1 MKISPGFSTP
11 AHYAT
16 EDQHNTRR
24 NKRAISDNA
33 PKDQQL
39 EVEVTQLPASKGG
52 GYTETTI
59 DPNPGKE
66 VENTD
71 KQAPPVNIGLNINV
85 DPVAKEISKSYKSI
99 EQEASDFL
107 KEKFAQMKAQEPD
120 PAKKKNGILIPITL
134 ISSLTIT
141 TVREKSLIR
150 RKSPNVFL

>member
-39 EVEVTQLPASKGG
+39 EVEVTPLPASKGG

-59 DPNPGKE
+59 DPNPGKK

-71 KQAPPVNIGLNINV
+71 KQAPPSTLVSTSTLT
-85 DPVAKEISKSYKSI
+85 PW
-99 EQEASDFL
+99 L
-107 KEKFAQMKAQEPD
+107 K
-120 PAKKKNGILIPITL
+120 
-134 ISSLTIT
+134 
-141 TVREKSLIR
+141 
-150 RKSPNVFL
+150 KSPNHTKASSRKRPTFSKKNLRK